1 MTDHIVQSFDVELR
15 GLTSHILELGI
26 LAEQQLT
33 DAVWSLRRG
42 NEQMAKEVAEREE
55 RLNRLAAQIDSDA
68 VSMIARR
75 QPLAIDLR
83 HVMAAIRISSNLER
97 VGDLAYNIA
106 KRSMAM
112 SEAPIPAELA
122 EPMQRMAELTL
133 LQLKSARE
141 SFATMDIH
149 SAYRVWE
156 EDAVI
161 DAMHTILFKDIVQC
175 MADDRASAFDLAH
188 LLFVVKN
195 IELVGD
201 HATNIAEDVVYMV
214 SGALPIGKRPKMD
227 ESTLPRA
234 GSDNLGNS

>member
-15 GLTSHILELGI
+15 ALTAHILELGI

-42 NEQMAKEVAEREE
+42 NDQMAREVAIREE
-55 RLNRLAAQIDSDA
+55 RLDALAARIESDA
-68 VSMIARR
+68 VSVIARR

-97 VGDLAYNIA
+97 VGDLAFNIA

-112 SEAPIPAELA
+112 SPDPTPVELA

-141 SFATMDIH
+141 SFATMDIE

-161 DAMHTILFKDIVQC
+161 DAMHTLLFKDIVQS
-175 MADDRASAFDLAH
+175 MADNRAPALDLAH

-195 IELVGD
+195 IERVGD
-201 HATNIAEDVVYMV
+201 HATNIAEDIVYMV
-214 SGALPIGKRPKMD
+214 SGALPTSKRPKMD
-227 ESTLPRA
+227 GSALSGSVGA
-234 GSDNLGNS
+234 GH